1 MSDLNDL
8 MEEDPLGL
16 SDQKLDQIIAFQR
29 QNRTGKV
36 DAKAVPKLEKP
47 LDLESLFPNLKKPKV
62 DPGIRRI

>member
-16 SDQKLDQIIAFQR
+16 SEQQLDQIIAFHR
-29 QNRTGKV
+29 QNRTGKI
-36 DAKAVPKLEKP
+36 DAKAAPAAAKP
-47 LDLESLFPNLKKPKV
+47 LNLEELFPNLKKPKT